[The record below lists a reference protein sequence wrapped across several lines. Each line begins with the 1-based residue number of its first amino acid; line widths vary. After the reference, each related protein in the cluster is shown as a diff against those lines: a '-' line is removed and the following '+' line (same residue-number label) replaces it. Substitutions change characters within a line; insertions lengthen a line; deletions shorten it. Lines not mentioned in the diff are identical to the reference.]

1 MNEHDINK
9 ELIIHFRN
17 INHVMRS
24 LFEGKGSQSQVLIV
38 LLESGPMTQRKL
50 TEILG
55 IQPGSVSEVLSKL
68 ESSHFIERKISQ
80 LDRRTTDVTLT
91 SQGLKQA
98 QMASDIRKKR
108 HENMFSCLN
117 IQEKEILLGL
127 LDQVTSD
134 WEIRFKDKIKK

>member
-1 MNEHDINK
+1 MKDYDINK

-38 LLESGPMTQRKL
+38 LLETGPMTQRKL

-55 IQPGSVSEVLSKL
+55 IQPGSVSEVLAKL
-68 ESSHFIERKISQ
+68 ESSHFIERTCSQ
-80 LDRRTTDVTLT
+80 LDRRTTDVRLT
-91 SQGLKQA
+91 QEGIKQA
-98 QMASDIRKKR
+98 QKASDIRKKR
-108 HENMFSCLN
+108 HEIMFSCLN
-117 IQEKEILLGL
+117 ETEKEMLLGL

-134 WEIRFKDKIKK
+134 WDIRFKDKIKK